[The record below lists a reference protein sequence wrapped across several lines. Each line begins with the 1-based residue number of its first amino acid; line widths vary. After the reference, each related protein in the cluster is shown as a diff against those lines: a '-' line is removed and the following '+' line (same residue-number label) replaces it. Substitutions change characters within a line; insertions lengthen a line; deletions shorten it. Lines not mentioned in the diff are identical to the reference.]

1 MRRVAI
7 VTVALLILATAIA
20 GCNSA
25 EPAPDEAPSSTS
37 SSTSTSATETTV
49 ASAVTTTTSATTT
62 TAPTTTTTTKATTTT
77 KKPTITTKVTERTN
91 SQDELEALIKELEAN
106 RAEEEKA
113 KQEKIDAAILLYTPG
128 LTGTKADIGKV
139 VGQSSA
145 VNAEITVVDVIEGY
159 NIGGYEYTVTEFSD
173 GVSIEKGLKD
183 YKHIYLEDGYI
194 VYEYIEI
201 AFSDG
206 TSLHRSECFY
216 CHEMPCPYG
225 GGEKCLQYS
234 ELTDYLVY
242 CRNCGHRI
250 KHRVGKYDLVGGH
263 HHRFTR
269 DTDCPDCGEFVKRM
283 ECHLCGGPQDDCFAC
298 NN

>member
-1 MRRVAI
+1 MRRMAI
-7 VTVALLILATAIA
+7 VSVALLILSTAIA

-25 EPAPDEAPSSTS
+25 EPTPDEVPSSTS
-37 SSTSTSATETTV
+37 SSTSTSATETTTTTV
-49 ASAVTTTTSATTT
+49 VTTTTSATTT
-62 TAPTTTTTTKATTTT
+62 TAPTTTTTKATTTT
-77 KKPTITTKVTERTN
+77 KKATTTTKVTERTN
-91 SQDELEALIKELEAN
+91 SQDDLEALIKELEAN
-106 RAEEEKA
+106 RAEQEKA
-113 KQEKIDAAILLYTPG
+113 KQEKLDAAILLYASK
-128 LTGTKADIGKV
+128 LTGTQADIGKV
-139 VGQSSA
+139 VGWSSA
-145 VNAEITVVDVIEGY
+145 IDAEITVVSVMEGY
-159 NIGGYEYTVTEFSD
+159 NVKGCKYTVTEFSD
-173 GVSIEKGLKD
+173 GASFEKGLD
-183 YKHIYLEDGYI
+183 NYEHIYLEDGYI

-206 TSLHRSECFY
+206 TSLRRSECIY

-225 GGEKCLQYS
+225 GGEKCLRYS
-234 ELTDYLVY
+234 ELTDHLVY

-250 KHRVGKYDLVGGH
+250 THRVGTYDLVGGH